1 MEKRRRSPNVDK
13 RMFDCVKQLLKAGS
27 TWPEIEDYLGL
38 GSSCIAR
45 IARAENWQDY
55 TDQLAA
61 IALKQREKKAKKAA
75 EEKKAEQ
82 VKQPEENAGNQV
94 VEHRQSVTVQTTY
107 YVSQKLDAMTELLK
121 GISAKLAFIVEEL
134 CPTKK
139 EA

>member
-27 TWPEIEDYLGL
+27 TWPEIEDYLGI
-38 GSSCIAR
+38 GNTCISR

-121 GISAKLAFIVEEL
+121 GISAKLAFIVEDL

>member
-1 MEKRRRSPNVDK
+1 MDKRRRSPNVDK

-27 TWPEIEDYLGL
+27 TWPEIEEYLGI
-38 GSSCIAR
+38 GSTTISR
-45 IARAENWQDY
+45 IARSESWQDY
-55 TDQLAA
+55 LDQLAA
-61 IALKQREKKAKKAA
+61 ISLKARQTKAKKAA
-75 EEKKAEQ
+75 EKKQTEQ
-82 VKQPEENAGNQV
+82 EKQPEENAGSQV

-107 YVSQKLDAMTELLK
+107 YVSQKLDTMTELLK